1 MKFVTRFLMAAV
13 LVPVLAMGTAFAGD
27 KGTKPEAIAMVKKTV
42 EAVKATG
49 ADKTYA
55 EITAKTAPFVDRDM
69 YVTVYDMTGKCLAHG
84 SNAKLVG
91 KDLMDTQDADGVF
104 FVKDRINTAKT
115 KASFWQDYKF
125 TNPLTKKVEP
135 KTTYCEK
142 ASETVICVGVY
153 K

>member
-1 MKFVTRFLMAAV
+1 MKAVTKLLMVVA
-13 LVPVLAMGTAFAGD
+13 LLPILAMGTAYAGD
-27 KGTKPEAIAMVKKTV
+27 KGTKPEAMAMVKKTI
-42 EAVKATG
+42 ETIKANG

-55 EITAKTAPFVDRDM
+55 EISAKAPAFVDRDM

-91 KDLMDTQDADGVF
+91 KDLMETQDADGVF
-104 FVKDRINTAKT
+104 FVKDRITMAKT

-125 TNPLTKKVEP
+125 TNPTTKKIEP

-142 ASETVICVGVY
+142 ASEAVVCVGIY

>member
-1 MKFVTRFLMAAV
+1 MKVVTRFLLAV
-13 LVPVLAMGTAFAGD
+13 ALVPILAMGTAYAGD

-42 EAVKATG
+42 EAVKANG

-55 EITAKTAPFVDRDM
+55 EINAKAPAYVDRDM

-84 SNAKLVG
+84 GNAKLVG
-91 KDLMDTQDADGVF
+91 KDLIETQDADGVF
-104 FVKDRINTAKT
+104 FVKDRVNLAKT

-125 TNPLTKKVEP
+125 TNPTSKKIEP

-142 ASETVICVGVY
+142 TGDAVVCVGIY

>member
-1 MKFVTRFLMAAV
+1 MKFVKRILLAAA
-13 LVPVLAMGTAFAGD
+13 LVPVLAMGTAFAAG
-27 KGTKPEAIAMVKKTV
+27 GTKPEAVAMVKK
-42 EAVKATG
+42 AVDAIKANG

-55 EITAKTAPFVDRDM
+55 EIIAKAPAFVDRDM

-84 SNAKLVG
+84 SNAKLAG
-91 KDLMDTQDADGVF
+91 KDLIETEDADGVF
-104 FVKDRINTAKT
+104 FVKDRINLAKT

-125 TNPLTKKVEP
+125 ANPTTKKIEP

-142 ASETVICVGVY
+142 ATDSVVCVGIY